1 MRLRTLEKSNLV
13 FLLVLFFALCWPL
26 SLVSAQH
33 LDQKEPLDLETVFKE
48 GLKRGGKYLNLK
60 GKKIGDAGLKKL
72 GQQEWLK
79 KVTKMELRYNDLT
92 EEGAKILAE
101 FPPLPKLKILILRHN
116 FLADDGAVTLS
127 KNNNFPNLTEMQ
139 LGWNEIRDRGA
150 VAFAESQSFPKLQK
164 LDLRG
169 NFLSDQ
175 TKERLKKTLTDLKSL
190 QLY

>member
-1 MRLRTLEKSNLV
+1 LIIRL
-13 FLLVLFFALCWPL
+13 FLLFILCGPL
-26 SLVSAQH
+26 SLGDAQH
-33 LDQKEPLDLETVFKE
+33 LDQKKPLDLEKVFKA
-48 GLKRGGKYLNLK
+48 GLKRGGRYLDLK

-79 KVTKMELRYNDLT
+79 KVTKIDLRYNDLT
-92 EEGAKILAE
+92 EESAKILAQ
-101 FPPLPKLKILILRHN
+101 FPPLPKLKVLILRHN
-116 FLADDGAVTLS
+116 FLADNGAVVLS
-127 KNNNFPNLTEMQ
+127 RNNNFPNLTEMQ
-139 LGWNEIRDRGA
+139 LGWNEIRDAGA

-175 TKERLKKTLTDLKSL
+175 TKERLKNTLAHLKSL